1 MEIIKQQLQKDKN
14 FLQDFFQKKYETK
27 LVSDYFNYI
36 DYENIVVFSSKYLD
50 EIYKITSEID
60 KIMIKSYKFYLENL
74 EQNLEN
80 EFSLFWD
87 FLWYFRVEDYLIW
100 RYDVIIEKQTKKL
113 KFIELNANTPGM
125 ITDIYHISQ
134 IEKENIYNN
143 INSNFSDYIKDF
155 FTYFKWK
162 KLWIL
167 LPMSYEDEDYL
178 VCRDYADILEN
189 TFWKENIIIWDIY
202 ESNIIAND
210 YFTIKWEK
218 IDLLI
223 NFFPLEFFL
232 SDIDYANDFFSLIK
246 NEKIKIFNNFE
257 SIILQDKLNF
267 ANIWE
272 NIEKFSKEEQEI
284 IKNHIPF
291 TTRNFIDNDKYIAK
305 YRWWR
310 VWRWVYDKN
319 FYTNIENKNDYIFQE
334 KIDSEILN
342 NENEFLILWIYTN
355 FKQYNWLISRK
366 QKKLITNDIDAKIC
380 LCYKKD

>member
-1 MEIIKQQLQKDKN
+1 MKLIKQKLQKDKD

-87 FLWYFRVEDYLIW
+87 FLWDFRVEDYLIW

-143 INSNFSDYIKDF
+143 INSNFSDYIKNF

-178 VCRDYADILEN
+178 VCRDYANILEN

-272 NIEKFSKEEQEI
+272 NIEKFSKEEQKI

-291 TTRNFIDNDKYIAK
+291 TTRDFIDNDKYIAK

-334 KIDSEILN
+334 KIDSETLN

>member
-1 MEIIKQQLQKDKN
+1 MKLIKQKLQKDKD

-27 LVSDYFNYI
+27 LASDYFNYI

-87 FLWYFRVEDYLIW
+87 FLWDFRVEDYLIW

-125 ITDIYHISQ
+125 ITDIYNISQ

-202 ESNIIAND
+202 ESNIIANE

-291 TTRNFIDNDKYIAK
+291 TTRNFVDNDKYIAK

>member
-1 MEIIKQQLQKDKN
+1 MKIIKQKLQKNKD

-27 LVSDYFNYI
+27 LVYDYFNYI

-87 FLWYFRVEDYLIW
+87 FLWDFRVEDYLIW

-189 TFWKENIIIWDIY
+189 RFWKENIIIWDIY

-257 SIILQDKLNF
+257 SVILQDKLNF

-291 TTRNFIDNDKYIAK
+291 TTRDFTDNDKYIAK